1 MSFAGGMLLGS
12 KLDVLQ
18 QTNLGSK
25 SAGKLKLNKLL
36 DFIDKE
42 YVDEVNTD
50 SIVAL
55 TVSNFRKSRS
65 TFYLYSKRT
74 IGGCK

>member
-1 MSFAGGMLLGS
+1 MSKKQSKYYIFIPIIIALSFAGGMLLGS

-50 SIVAL
+50 SIVD
-55 TVSNFRKSRS
+55 
-65 TFYLYSKRT
+65 
-74 IGGCK
+74 